1 MGKLVQSEEHLS
13 QRENK
18 YSDFISKQNEQ
29 LMQQRLKVQELTEKA
44 MKVLN
49 NDDIEDEDFR
59 D

>member
-1 MGKLVQSEEHLS
+1 
-13 QRENK
+13 
-18 YSDFISKQNEQ
+18 
-29 LMQQRLKVQELTEKA
+29 MQQRLKVQELTEKA